1 MDRDIQE
8 RFERIEANLER
19 ASERIAQLTES
30 HIDIEAAQ
38 KNTTIQIDRLLEAQ
52 KAADERLNIL
62 IATVEQLISKG
73 QK

>member
-1 MDRDIQE
+1 MDREIRE

-30 HIDIEAAQ
+30 HIEIEAAQ
-38 KNTTIQIDRLLEAQ
+38 KNTTIQIDKVLEAQ
-52 KAADERLNIL
+52 KATDERLNIL
-62 IATVEQLISKG
+62 IATVEQLIAKG